1 MRFFAGASTQSR
13 ADSSYFSLKEFKP
26 TSEILGEGKI
36 SLAANL
42 HAYVHSVSY
51 KLQALILFITHRH
64 QRDNQVEASYSQ
76 LYIANKTV
84 PLVLKMI

>member
-1 MRFFAGASTQSR
+1 MPELLHNHELTPP
-13 ADSSYFSLKEFKP
+13 YFSLKEFKP

-36 SLAANL
+36 ALAANL

-51 KLQALILFITHRH
+51 KLQALILFIIHRH

-76 LYIANKTV
+76 LLQIKQC
-84 PLVLKMI
+84 PLY